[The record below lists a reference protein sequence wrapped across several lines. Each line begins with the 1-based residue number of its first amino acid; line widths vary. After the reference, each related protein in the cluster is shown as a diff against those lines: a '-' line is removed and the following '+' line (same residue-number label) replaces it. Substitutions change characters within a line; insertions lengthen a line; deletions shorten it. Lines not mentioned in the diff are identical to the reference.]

1 MVLNSQTKR
10 KEGQNILGNDFY
22 YKTLPVFLIG
32 LIIWVGA
39 IIGFSGLVGPVII
52 PLTVGFIIF
61 LLIIYIVLWI
71 VTVILAL
78 KRQNILSMVIF
89 FFASLVSGMLNST
102 LLIWASSIFRL
113 EIVLGLFFIAFLVG
127 FLVTLGLLIM
137 GLLFRDK
144 ISIKWIY
151 PLLLFGGILIILEI
165 SLILIFGYNPILII
179 TSILVLIW
187 LFGVI
192 LWDGSRLPQT
202 VSEGYWMLAVINI
215 FLDMI
220 NVIIRIFIILI
231 EIFSESS

>member
-1 MVLNSQTKR
+1 MSLPLLTKR
-10 KEGQNILGNDFY
+10 KEGDNILGKDFY

-39 IIGFSGLVGPVII
+39 SIGFSGLVGPVII
-52 PLTVGFIIF
+52 PLTVGLIIF
-61 LLIIYIVLWI
+61 LVIIYIVLWI
-71 VTVILAL
+71 VSVILAL
-78 KRQNILSMVIF
+78 KRQNILSMAIF
-89 FFASLVSGMLNST
+89 FFASLVSGMLSST

-113 EIVLGLFFIAFLVG
+113 ELVLGLFFIAFAVG
-127 FLVTLGLLIM
+127 FLVTVVLLIM
-137 GLLFRDK
+137 GLIFRDK

-151 PLLLFGGILIILEI
+151 PLIAFGFTLVILEI
-165 SLILIFGYNPILII
+165 SLILIFGSNPILII

-192 LWDGSRLPQT
+192 LWDGSRLPQN
-202 VSEGYWMLAVINI
+202 VSEGYWMLAVIDI

-220 NVIIRIFIILI
+220 NVILRIFIILI

>member
-1 MVLNSQTKR
+1 MASPLLTKR
-10 KEGQNILGNDFY
+10 KEGDDILGKDFY

-32 LIIWVGA
+32 LIIWVIA
-39 IIGFSGLVGPVII
+39 TIGFSGLVGPVIL
-52 PLTVGFIIF
+52 PMTVGFTIF
-61 LLIIYIVLWI
+61 LLIIYIILWI

-78 KRQNILSMVIF
+78 KRQNILSMVVF
-89 FFASLVSGMLNST
+89 FFASLVSGMLSST

-137 GLLFRDK
+137 GLMFRDK

-151 PLLLFGGILIILEI
+151 PLLLFGGILIILEF

-202 VSEGYWMLAVINI
+202 VSEGYWMLAVIDI